1 MSFAP
6 RIEEIMR
13 ARGMS
18 QVALAHALGI
28 TSQAVSNWLNNANGV
43 VGKRLPK
50 IAAALC
56 VEITD
61 LVAAVGSPIPPL
73 LSGEELAKT
82 VIHPLDNTLEDK
94 ARLWMVWQLRRS
106 RNQIRDIPCW
116 DTTIGRTSHA
126 LG

>member
-82 VIHPLDNTLEDK
+82 VIHPGPIAFEYKVTYIDSGRAVLK
-94 ARLWMVWQLRRS
+94 H
-106 RNQIRDIPCW
+106 RDRP
-116 DTTIGRTSHA
+116 
-126 LG
+126 